1 METFLLNLLK
11 TSLLGS
17 LAILAMLVLKPLWRE
32 RYRAKTRCWLWLALA
47 AFLLLPVDFSV
58 KNAPVQA
65 APPKDYTLFVGTDK
79 TAIQSTDNLFGD
91 MAEKSGQSPAQVRDT
106 IIQRPVTNPEQK
118 TTRYI
123 PVTTILFY
131 GYLAGAAAF
140 LLYQGVSYALFRR
153 TVRRWKRDV
162 SRADYAAML
171 SDTARDLGVSAPEM
185 IVCEA
190 ISTPAVTGLLRPRL
204 LLPHERYDVQ
214 ELRYILRH
222 ELCHLKRRDMLL
234 KLVLLAANAMH
245 WFNPVVYLM
254 LRQADEDIEL
264 ACDSAATDGLE
275 LPERAAYSRTLLAA
289 VQSSVRALPATTC
302 FGGTVERLKR
312 RITNVLGA
320 QKKRGLGVVALVLA
334 LTLTAGCAISWGE
347 RAQKNDDPFADKS
360 YTVDIL
366 LYEAPAFTDGFT
378 DGTYPSFRTTTNTA
392 GEKYVTLCDAWGSTS
407 IYGPMEEYTLEKQ
420 SFYALFGS
428 TKASP
433 VDDLIQNNKSAWS
446 GHCEEASDGQP
457 NQVYL
462 LKQKD
467 GSVYLGLAG
476 DYEEDG
482 SELFCSVF
490 RLNEQVN
497 PIYASM
503 DDYAAACVEDLKKG
517 TMTYSVS
524 ENNDYASRSIEDTVA
539 DVRVTQLE
547 QADSLGNL
555 SPDGTVLELWYF
567 QYEMK
572 PTNEAGMQIDVI
584 GGQELTD
591 DGYLNENWTHYLTVL
606 HYTYGEKTGYQV
618 IGTYTGNDGLWYN
631 GCSYSGEEK
640 YYLHDFYVD
649 YAGLDLPKM
658 FIPDLLNDTAADGY
672 GRANQCEARLI
683 SGDGSYYF
691 YAPITAW
698 ACNPGTEFW
707 YSRYDTGSYFNAKKL
722 EQSLDEAKAEW
733 ESTGAKAEKT
743 DAGWR
748 FVTHEGMSNTI
759 VTLFDAPDGTC
770 YEVTTHWTFDG
781 STEENQWGWNRDRAV
796 EGEAVILQAM
806 VNSFRTSKILFTDGS
821 PNGSESSDPAPDDT
835 AFQADLQLAS
845 NGGASWL
852 SLNTDGMAV
861 GGHDPK
867 DSAPT
872 VLLDTCD
879 YKEYDPSESSPSG
892 SAVPPGG
899 GNPLALCLSLSNSAR
914 FTFYEGSDFML
925 YQHGDTRYYK
935 VSSYGDYATIFDAML
950 AWYNKTP
957 DKEATFESDLVLAS
971 NAATVDILAFCPASG
986 ESGSHAPLLTGYSV
1000 ALDSYEY
1007 KPIDKPK
1014 NLDGLDSVEL
1024 WPHNAQATC
1033 LIFYKGTNTVKY
1045 VSGKSE
1051 RYYRAVGDFSIV
1063 DNDGRTLYDLMR
1075 VWYDTAEYSD
1085 MLTSD
1090 VRAQSKSFS
1099 WQEAAQNWANAYYGT
1114 QKEVTSGS
1122 IYKFTWL
1129 NVTVNP
1135 AEETTQAK
1143 RKAGEIDDNTYC
1155 FAVRVEFTAE
1165 SANALQSAMAGNT
1178 VKCEN
1183 PAAPKDAYEFYRCC
1197 TIQLRDDGRWYG
1209 TELGTGWLCA
1219 IPKKEGLPPP
1229 FFAVFQRRAGKS
1241 TGTSQRYVV

>member
-65 APPKDYTLFVGTDK
+65 ARPKDYTLFVGTDK

-162 SRADYAAML
+162 SRVDYAAML
-171 SDTARDLGVSAPEM
+171 SDTARDLSVSAPEM

-334 LTLTAGCAISWGE
+334 LTLTAGCAVSWGE

-360 YTVDIL
+360 YTVDTL
-366 LYEAPAFTDGFT
+366 LYEAPGFTDGFT
-378 DGTYPSFRTTTNTA
+378 DGAYPTFRTATNPA
-392 GEKYVTLCDAWGSTS
+392 GEKYVTMFNDLGYAL
-407 IYGPMEEYTLEKQ
+407 IYGPMEEYKLEKQ
-420 SFYALFGS
+420 SFYALFGN
-428 TKASP
+428 TRDASP
-433 VDDLIQNNKSAWS
+433 VDDLMQHNKSAWT
-446 GHCEEASDGQP
+446 GYCEEAKDSQP
-457 NQVYL
+457 YQAYL
-462 LKQKD
+462 LEQED
-467 GSVYLGLAG
+467 GTIYLGLSA
-476 DYEEDG
+476 DYAEDG
-482 SELFCSVF
+482 SECFCMVY
-490 RLNEQVN
+490 RLEKEDDT
-497 PIYASM
+497 IYASM
-503 DDYAAACVEDLKKG
+503 DDYAAARVAELKKG

-524 ENNDYASRSIEDTVA
+524 ENNEYASRSIEDTVA

-547 QADSLGNL
+547 FADSLGNL

-572 PTNEAGMQIDVI
+572 PTNEAGAQIDVI

-606 HYTYGEKTGYQV
+606 HYTYGEKTGYQI

-631 GCSYSGEEK
+631 GCSYGVDLK
-640 YYLHDFYVD
+640 YYLHDFYID
-649 YAGLDLPKM
+649 YAGLNEPKM
-658 FIPDLLNDTAADGY
+658 YIPNLLNAATDGY

-806 VNSFRTSKILFTDGS
+806 VNSFRTSKILPTTD
-821 PNGSESSDPAPDDT
+821 PVLDDPA
-835 AFQADLQLAS
+835 FKADLQLAT
-845 NGGASWL
+845 NGGASWMYL
-852 SLNTDGMAV
+852 SKNSAAV
-861 GGHDPK
+861 SDCNMRNVT
-867 DSAPT
+867 PT
-872 VLLDTCD
+872 VKLDECSYALLNEEFTPDDGKQT
-879 YKEYDPSESSPSG
+879 
-892 SAVPPGG
+892 
-899 GNPLALCLSLSNSAR
+899 LTLWLSNNDSSHLA
-914 FTFYEGSDFML
+914 FYEGTNVML
-925 YQHGDTRYYK
+925 YQRDDARYYK
-935 VSSYGDYATIFDAML
+935 VSNFGDYATLYDAML
-950 AWYNKTP
+950 AWFNSAQSGTEP
-957 DKEATFESDLVLAS
+957 SDASSATTT
-971 NAATVDILAFCPASG
+971 NAVSRDSLIKAA
-986 ESGSHAPLLTGYSV
+986 
-1000 ALDSYEY
+1000 DSYVDLGGYLWYTAGGKFYRWHEGGSVETIDTL
-1007 KPIDKPK
+1007 PIDYLNDTP
-1014 NLDGLDSVEL
+1014 V
-1024 WPHNAQATC
+1024 NASLSTQDDR
-1033 LIFYKGTNTVKY
+1033 L
-1045 VSGKSE
+1045 
-1051 RYYRAVGDFSIV
+1051 
-1063 DNDGRTLYDLMR
+1063 LMS
-1075 VWYDTAEYSD
+1075 YHIGGA
-1085 MLTSD
+1085 
-1090 VRAQSKSFS
+1090 
-1099 WQEAAQNWANAYYGT
+1099 
-1114 QKEVTSGS
+1114 TSGS
-1122 IYKFTWL
+1122 FVTDLYGVDGKKIASIGGYNSIAISGDTVVKTLQFPPAANNLYISYDCGGTFTPLGDKDWYYGAVKEDDSG
-1129 NVTVNP
+1129 VTYMS
-1135 AEETTQAK
+1135 AEL
-1143 RKAGEIDDNTYC
+1143 EIRDGYVYTHAVYDVFHDKTSDPLVTHS
-1155 FAVRVEFTAE
+1155 VRV
-1165 SANALQSAMAGNT
+1165 NL
-1178 VKCEN
+1178 K
-1183 PAAPKDAYEFYRCC
+1183 
-1197 TIQLRDDGRWYG
+1197 
-1209 TELGTGWLCA
+1209 TGAQEILD
-1219 IPKKEGLPPP
+1219 
-1229 FFAVFQRRAGKS
+1229 
-1241 TGTSQRYVV
+1241 

>member
-171 SDTARDLGVSAPEM
+171 SDTARDLGVSAPAM

-190 ISTPAVTGLLRPRL
+190 ISTPAVTGLLCPRL
-204 LLPHERYDVQ
+204 LLPHEHYDVQ

-334 LTLTAGCAISWGE
+334 LTLTAGCAVSWGN
-347 RAQKNDDPFADKS
+347 KNELSDPFGKS
-360 YTVDIL
+360 YTIADIVYIGVEPDDTFRENAANAEL
-366 LYEAPAFTDGFT
+366 LLRSDAQSMTLTWTDHYKWDCTAAGSFEMTEENFDRYFDGSAFEAADNPAGWQESDMSAAKLRRENANTWCFTTSSPPDGLT
-378 DGTYPSFRTTTNTA
+378 DY
-392 GEKYVTLCDAWGSTS
+392 LC
-407 IYGPMEEYTLEKQ
+407 
-420 SFYALFGS
+420 
-428 TKASP
+428 
-433 VDDLIQNNKSAWS
+433 
-446 GHCEEASDGQP
+446 
-457 NQVYL
+457 L
-462 LKQKD
+462 LQQKD
-467 GSVYLGLAG
+467 GTLYLAMGYYPDSKQTAPHCFHTL
-476 DYEEDG
+476 
-482 SELFCSVF
+482 F
-490 RLNEQVN
+490 RLAEKAV

-503 DDYAAACVEDLKKG
+503 DDYVAACVEELKKG

-524 ENNDYASRSIEDTVA
+524 ENNEYASRSIEDTVA

-547 QADSLGNL
+547 FADSLGNL

-572 PTNEAGMQIDVI
+572 PTNEAGVEIEPV
-584 GGQELTD
+584 GGQYVTD
-591 DGYLNENWTHYLTVL
+591 DGYLRESWTHYLTVL
-606 HYTYGEKTGYQV
+606 RYTYGEKTGYQV

-631 GCSYSGEEK
+631 GCNYSGEEK
-640 YYLHDFYVD
+640 YYLHDFYID

-658 FIPDLLNDTAADGY
+658 YIPNLLNAATDGY

-722 EQSLDEAKAEW
+722 EQSLDEAKTEW

-748 FVTHEGMSNTI
+748 FVTNEGMSNTI

-796 EGEAVILQAM
+796 EGEAEVLRAM
-806 VNSFRTSKILFTDGS
+806 VRSFTVNWDADAAA
-821 PNGSESSDPAPDDT
+821 DPALDDSD
-835 AFQADLQLAS
+835 FQADLQLAS
-845 NGGASWL
+845 NGGAAWMFLYRDNAAITDRDMLNVTPTVRLDECSYALLHDKFTPADGARSLTLWL
-852 SLNTDGMAV
+852 SNNDSSHLAFFEGTDI
-861 GGHDPK
+861 
-867 DSAPT
+867 
-872 VLLDTCD
+872 
-879 YKEYDPSESSPSG
+879 
-892 SAVPPGG
+892 
-899 GNPLALCLSLSNSAR
+899 
-914 FTFYEGSDFML
+914 ML
-925 YQHGDTRYYK
+925 YQRDDAYYYK
-935 VSSYGDYATIFDAML
+935 VSDYGDYATLYDAML
-950 AWYNKTP
+950 AWFNSAQSGTEP
-957 DKEATFESDLVLAS
+957 SDASSATTTNAVSRDSLIKAADSYVDLGGYLWYTAGGKFYRWHEGGSVETIDTLPIDS
-971 NAATVDILAFCPASG
+971 LTDSPVRATLSIR
-986 ESGSHAPLLTGYSV
+986 GSRV
-1000 ALDSYEY
+1000 ALNYHIGGATMGTYVTELYNYDGKLYVKIDGYESIAFDNHGNIV
-1007 KPIDKPK
+1007 KTLQFPPAQN
-1014 NLDGLDSVEL
+1014 NL
-1024 WPHNAQATC
+1024 
-1033 LIFYKGTNTVKY
+1033 
-1045 VSGKSE
+1045 
-1051 RYYRAVGDFSIV
+1051 SIS
-1063 DNDGRTLYDLMR
+1063 
-1075 VWYDTAEYSD
+1075 YDTGKTWTAIGDADYFYGSVTENNDSISYAPADLSIRD
-1085 MLTSD
+1085 GYVYTTAVYDIDHQKTSD
-1090 VRAQSKSFS
+1090 PL
-1099 WQEAAQNWANAYYGT
+1099 
-1114 QKEVTSGS
+1114 VTH
-1122 IYKFTWL
+1122 
-1129 NVTVNP
+1129 
-1135 AEETTQAK
+1135 
-1143 RKAGEIDDNTYC
+1143 
-1155 FAVRVEFTAE
+1155 AVRI
-1165 SANALQSAMAGNT
+1165 SI
-1178 VKCEN
+1178 K
-1183 PAAPKDAYEFYRCC
+1183 
-1197 TIQLRDDGRWYG
+1197 
-1209 TELGTGWLCA
+1209 TGAQEILD
-1219 IPKKEGLPPP
+1219 
-1229 FFAVFQRRAGKS
+1229 
-1241 TGTSQRYVV
+1241 

>member
-140 LLYQGVSYALFRR
+140 LLYQGISYAHFRR

-171 SDTARDLGVSAPEM
+171 SNTARDLGVSAPEM

-320 QKKRGLGVVALVLA
+320 QKKRGLGIVALVLA
-334 LTLTAGCAISWGE
+334 LTLTAGCAVSWGE

-360 YTVDIL
+360 YTVDTL
-366 LYEAPAFTDGFT
+366 LYEAPGFTDGFT
-378 DGTYPSFRTTTNTA
+378 DGAYPTFRTATNPA
-392 GEKYVTLCDAWGSTS
+392 GEKYVTMFNDLGYAL
-407 IYGPMEEYTLEKQ
+407 IYGPMEEYKLEKQ
-420 SFYALFGS
+420 SFYALFGN
-428 TKASP
+428 TRDASP
-433 VDDLIQNNKSAWS
+433 VDDLMQHNKSAWT
-446 GHCEEASDGQP
+446 GYCEEAKDSQP
-457 NQVYL
+457 YQAYL
-462 LKQKD
+462 LEQED
-467 GSVYLGLAG
+467 GTIYLGLSA
-476 DYEEDG
+476 DYAEDG
-482 SELFCSVF
+482 SECFCMVY
-490 RLNEQVN
+490 RLEKEDDT
-497 PIYASM
+497 IYPSM

-539 DVRVTQLE
+539 DVRVTRLE
-547 QADSLGNL
+547 QGDSLGNL

-572 PTNEAGMQIDVI
+572 PTNEAGVQIDVI

-591 DGYLNENWTHYLTVL
+591 DGYLNEHWTHYLTVL
-606 HYTYGEKTGYQV
+606 HYTYGEKTGYQI
-618 IGTYTGNDGLWYN
+618 IGTSMSNDGLWYN
-631 GCSYSGEEK
+631 GCGYGVDLK

-658 FIPDLLNDTAADGY
+658 YIPNLVDGLVEDGY
-672 GRANQCEARLI
+672 GHGNSVEGRLI
-683 SGDGSYYF
+683 SGNGNYRF
-691 YAPITAW
+691 YAPISGWTYKPDAKY
-698 ACNPGTEFW
+698 AEYW
-707 YSRYDTGSYFNAKKL
+707 YSSYNTGSYFSVT
-722 EQSLDEAKAEW
+722 EVDHSLYDEKPEW
-733 ESTGAKAEKT
+733 ESAGYTAEWI
-743 DAGWR
+743 DESCR
-748 FVTHEGMSNTI
+748 FVTHEGMSNTV
-759 VTLFDAPDGTC
+759 VTLFNGPNNTC
-770 YEVTTHWTFDG
+770 YIVEIHWLFDG

-796 EGEAVILQAM
+796 EEEAVILQAM
-806 VNSFRTSKILFTDGS
+806 VNSFRTSKILPTTD
-821 PNGSESSDPAPDDT
+821 PVLDDPA
-835 AFQADLQLAS
+835 FKADLQLAT
-845 NGGASWL
+845 NGGASWMYL
-852 SLNTDGMAV
+852 SKNSAAVSDCNMRNVSPAVKLDECSYTLLNKDFTPADG
-861 GGHDPK
+861 
-867 DSAPT
+867 T
-872 VLLDTCD
+872 QVLELW
-879 YKEYDPSESSPSG
+879 
-892 SAVPPGG
+892 
-899 GNPLALCLSLSNSAR
+899 LSNNDDSHFA
-914 FTFYEGSDFML
+914 FYEGTNVML
-925 YQHGDTRYYK
+925 YQRDDARYYK
-935 VSSYGDYATIFDAML
+935 VSNFGDYATLYNAML
-950 AWYNKTP
+950 AWFNSAQSGT
-957 DKEATFESDLVLAS
+957 ETSDAS
-971 NAATVDILAFCPASG
+971 STTTTNAVTRDSLIKSA
-986 ESGSHAPLLTGYSV
+986 
-1000 ALDSYEY
+1000 DSYVDHGGYLWYTAGGKFYRWHE
-1007 KPIDKPK
+1007 
-1014 NLDGLDSVEL
+1014 GGSVETVCDL
-1024 WPHNAQATC
+1024 PLDYDTPVSASLSTQDDRILMNYHIGGATMGSF
-1033 LIFYKGTNTVKY
+1033 IT
-1045 VSGKSE
+1045 
-1051 RYYRAVGDFSIV
+1051 D
-1063 DNDGRTLYDLMR
+1063 LYDTDGKKLSSINGYNAIAISGDIIVMTDHFMPTPNNMSIS
-1075 VWYDTAEYSD
+1075 YDCGKTFTEFGDKDWFYGSA
-1085 MLTSD
+1085 LTED
-1090 VRAQSKSFS
+1090 
-1099 WQEAAQNWANAYYGT
+1099 GT
-1114 QKEVTSGS
+1114 YVTSVNSSLEIRDGYVYTTAVYDINHEKS
-1122 IYKFTWL
+1122 DDPL
-1129 NVTVNP
+1129 VTH
-1135 AEETTQAK
+1135 
-1143 RKAGEIDDNTYC
+1143 
-1155 FAVRVEFTAE
+1155 AVRI
-1165 SANALQSAMAGNT
+1165 SI
-1178 VKCEN
+1178 K
-1183 PAAPKDAYEFYRCC
+1183 
-1197 TIQLRDDGRWYG
+1197 
-1209 TELGTGWLCA
+1209 TGAQEILD
-1219 IPKKEGLPPP
+1219 
-1229 FFAVFQRRAGKS
+1229 
-1241 TGTSQRYVV
+1241 

>member
-140 LLYQGVSYALFRR
+140 LLYQGLSYALFRR

-320 QKKRGLGVVALVLA
+320 QKKRGLGIVALVLA
-334 LTLTAGCAISWGE
+334 LTLTAGCAVSWGN
-347 RAQKNDDPFADKS
+347 KNELSDPFGKS
-360 YTVDIL
+360 YTIADIVYIGVEPDDTFRENAANAEL
-366 LYEAPAFTDGFT
+366 LLRSDAQSMTLTWTDHYKWDCTAAGSFEMTEENFDRYFDGSAFEAADNPAGWQESDMSAAKLRRENANTWCFTTSSPPDGLT
-378 DGTYPSFRTTTNTA
+378 DY
-392 GEKYVTLCDAWGSTS
+392 LC
-407 IYGPMEEYTLEKQ
+407 
-420 SFYALFGS
+420 
-428 TKASP
+428 
-433 VDDLIQNNKSAWS
+433 
-446 GHCEEASDGQP
+446 
-457 NQVYL
+457 L
-462 LKQKD
+462 LQQKD
-467 GSVYLGLAG
+467 GTLYLAMGYYPDSKQTAPHCFHTL
-476 DYEEDG
+476 
-482 SELFCSVF
+482 F
-490 RLNEQVN
+490 RLAEKAV

-503 DDYAAACVEDLKKG
+503 DDYAAACVEELKKG

-524 ENNDYASRSIEDTVA
+524 ENNEYASRSIEDTVA

-547 QADSLGNL
+547 FADSLGNL

-572 PTNEAGMQIDVI
+572 PTNEAGVEIEPV
-584 GGQELTD
+584 GGQYVTD
-591 DGYLNENWTHYLTVL
+591 DGYLRESWTHYLTVL
-606 HYTYGEKTGYQV
+606 RYTYGEKTGYQV
-618 IGTYTGNDGLWYN
+618 IGTYTGNDGLWYD
-631 GCSYSGEEK
+631 GCNYSGEEK
-640 YYLHDFYVD
+640 YYLHDFYID

-658 FIPDLLNDTAADGY
+658 FIPNLLNAATDGY

-722 EQSLDEAKAEW
+722 EQSLDEAKTEW

-748 FVTHEGMSNTI
+748 FVTNEGMSNTI

-835 AFQADLQLAS
+835 AFQTDLQLAS

-1209 TELGTGWLCA
+1209 TELGTGW
-1219 IPKKEGLPPP
+1219 
-1229 FFAVFQRRAGKS
+1229 
-1241 TGTSQRYVV
+1241 

>member
-91 MAEKSGQSPAQVRDT
+91 MAEKSGQSPAAVRDT

-140 LLYQGVSYALFRR
+140 LLYQGISYALFRR

-190 ISTPAVTGLLRPRL
+190 ISTPAVTGLLCPRL

-320 QKKRGLGVVALVLA
+320 QKKRGLGIVALVLA
-334 LTLTAGCAISWGE
+334 LTLTAGCATSWGS
-347 RAQKNDDPFADKS
+347 RDASTAPFDGSRYNPMFVFGNSELTTGKDFRPLYYVSDGNGFSVQLSQGNGAKS
-360 YTVDIL
+360 VALTYGSTVAVYMPL
-366 LYEAPAFTDGFT
+366 ESVTLTQENF
-378 DGTYPSFRTTTNTA
+378 DGTLLPDLDTLRGDNKAAWRVQLPDNFDDHDPEASPNLVFLLEQEDGTLYLCIGYHFEGGDAFPEDTDRIRWVYRLEKEDDTLYPSM
-392 GEKYVTLCDAWGSTS
+392 DA
-407 IYGPMEEYTLEKQ
+407 
-420 SFYALFGS
+420 
-428 TKASP
+428 
-433 VDDLIQNNKSAWS
+433 
-446 GHCEEASDGQP
+446 
-457 NQVYL
+457 
-462 LKQKD
+462 
-467 GSVYLGLAG
+467 
-476 DYEEDG
+476 
-482 SELFCSVF
+482 
-490 RLNEQVN
+490 
-497 PIYASM
+497 
-503 DDYAAACVEDLKKG
+503 YAAAQVEKLKKS
-517 TMTYSVS
+517 TMSYCTS
-524 ENNDYASRSIEDTVA
+524 EDGNYASQVAEDTVA

-547 QADSLGNL
+547 QGDSLGNL

-572 PTNEAGMQIDVI
+572 PTNEAGVEIEPV
-584 GGQELTD
+584 GGQYVTD
-591 DGYLNENWTHYLTVL
+591 DGYLRESRTHYLTVL
-606 HYTYGEKTGYQV
+606 RYAYGEKTGYQV
-618 IGTYTGNDGLWYN
+618 IGTYTGNDGLWYD

-640 YYLHDFYVD
+640 YYLHDFYID

-658 FIPDLLNDTAADGY
+658 FIPNLLNAATDGY

-796 EGEAVILQAM
+796 EGEAEVLRAM
-806 VNSFRTSKILFTDGS
+806 VRSFTVNWDADAAA
-821 PNGSESSDPAPDDT
+821 DPALDDSD
-835 AFQADLQLAS
+835 FQADLQLAS
-845 NGGASWL
+845 NGGAAWMFLYRDNAAITDRDMLNVTPTVRLDECSYALLHDKFTPADGARSLTLWL
-852 SLNTDGMAV
+852 SNNDSSHLAFFEGTDI
-861 GGHDPK
+861 
-867 DSAPT
+867 
-872 VLLDTCD
+872 
-879 YKEYDPSESSPSG
+879 
-892 SAVPPGG
+892 
-899 GNPLALCLSLSNSAR
+899 
-914 FTFYEGSDFML
+914 ML
-925 YQHGDTRYYK
+925 YQRDDAYYYK
-935 VSSYGDYATIFDAML
+935 VSDYGDYATLYDAML
-950 AWYNKTP
+950 AWFNSAQSGTEP
-957 DKEATFESDLVLAS
+957 SDASSATTTNAVSRDSLIKAADSYVDLGGYLWYTAGGKLCRWREGGSVETIDTLPIDS
-971 NAATVDILAFCPASG
+971 LTDSPVRATLSIR
-986 ESGSHAPLLTGYSV
+986 GSRV
-1000 ALDSYEY
+1000 ALNYHIGGATMGTYVTELYNPDGEQYVKIDGYESIAFDNHGNIVKTLQFPPAQNNLSISY
-1007 KPIDKPK
+1007 D
-1014 NLDGLDSVEL
+1014 
-1024 WPHNAQATC
+1024 
-1033 LIFYKGTNTVKY
+1033 
-1045 VSGKSE
+1045 SGKTWTSIGDADYFYGSVTE
-1051 RYYRAVGDFSIV
+1051 DGSSISYFPGALEIRDGYVYTTAV
-1063 DNDGRTLYDLMR
+1063 YDI
-1075 VWYDTAEYSD
+1075 DHQK
-1085 MLTSD
+1085 TSD
-1090 VRAQSKSFS
+1090 PL
-1099 WQEAAQNWANAYYGT
+1099 
-1114 QKEVTSGS
+1114 VTHS
-1122 IYKFTWL
+1122 
-1129 NVTVNP
+1129 
-1135 AEETTQAK
+1135 
-1143 RKAGEIDDNTYC
+1143 
-1155 FAVRVEFTAE
+1155 VRV
-1165 SANALQSAMAGNT
+1165 NL
-1178 VKCEN
+1178 K
-1183 PAAPKDAYEFYRCC
+1183 
-1197 TIQLRDDGRWYG
+1197 
-1209 TELGTGWLCA
+1209 TGAQEILD
-1219 IPKKEGLPPP
+1219 
-1229 FFAVFQRRAGKS
+1229 
-1241 TGTSQRYVV
+1241 

>member
-32 RYRAKTRCWLWLALA
+32 RYRAKTRCWLWLAMA

-140 LLYQGVSYALFRR
+140 LLYQGISYAHFRR

-171 SDTARDLGVSAPEM
+171 SNTARDLGVSAPEM

-320 QKKRGLGVVALVLA
+320 QKKRGLGIVALVLA
-334 LTLTAGCAISWGE
+334 LTLTAGCAVSWGE

-360 YTVDIL
+360 YTVDTL
-366 LYEAPAFTDGFT
+366 LYEAPGFTDGFT
-378 DGTYPSFRTTTNTA
+378 DGAYPTFRTATNPA
-392 GEKYVTLCDAWGSTS
+392 GEKYVTMFNDLGYAL
-407 IYGPMEEYTLEKQ
+407 IYGPMEEYKLEKQ
-420 SFYALFGS
+420 SFYALFGN
-428 TKASP
+428 TRDASP
-433 VDDLIQNNKSAWS
+433 VDDLMQHNKSAWT
-446 GHCEEASDGQP
+446 GYCEEAKDSQP
-457 NQVYL
+457 YQAYL
-462 LKQKD
+462 LEQED
-467 GSVYLGLAG
+467 GTIYLGLSA
-476 DYEEDG
+476 DYAEDG
-482 SELFCSVF
+482 SECFCMVY
-490 RLNEQVN
+490 RLEKEDDT
-497 PIYASM
+497 IYASM

-539 DVRVTQLE
+539 DVRVTRLE

-572 PTNEAGMQIDVI
+572 PTNEAGAQINIV

-591 DGYLNENWTHYLTVL
+591 DGYLNEHWTHYLTVL
-606 HYTYGEKTGYQV
+606 HYTYGEKTGYQ
-618 IGTYTGNDGLWYN
+618 ILGTSMSNDGLWYN
-631 GCSYSGEEK
+631 GCSYGVDLK

-658 FIPDLLNDTAADGY
+658 YIPNLLNAATDGY

-806 VNSFRTSKILFTDGS
+806 VNSFRTSKILPTTD
-821 PNGSESSDPAPDDT
+821 PVLDDPA
-835 AFQADLQLAS
+835 FKADLQLAT
-845 NGGASWL
+845 NGGASWMYL
-852 SLNTDGMAV
+852 SKNSAAV
-861 GGHDPK
+861 SDCNMRNVT
-867 DSAPT
+867 PT
-872 VLLDTCD
+872 VKLDECSYALLNEEFTPDDGKQT
-879 YKEYDPSESSPSG
+879 
-892 SAVPPGG
+892 
-899 GNPLALCLSLSNSAR
+899 LTLWLSNNDSSHLA
-914 FTFYEGSDFML
+914 FYEGTNVML
-925 YQHGDTRYYK
+925 YQRDDARYYK
-935 VSSYGDYATIFDAML
+935 VSNFGDYATLYDAML
-950 AWYNKTP
+950 AWFNSAQSGTEP
-957 DKEATFESDLVLAS
+957 SDAS
-971 NAATVDILAFCPASG
+971 STTTTNAVSRDSLIKAA
-986 ESGSHAPLLTGYSV
+986 
-1000 ALDSYEY
+1000 DSYVDLGGYLWYTAGGKFCRWRE
-1007 KPIDKPK
+1007 
-1014 NLDGLDSVEL
+1014 GGSVETVCDL
-1024 WPHNAQATC
+1024 PLDYDTPVSASLSTQDNRILMNYHIGGATMGSF
-1033 LIFYKGTNTVKY
+1033 IT
-1045 VSGKSE
+1045 
-1051 RYYRAVGDFSIV
+1051 D
-1063 DNDGRTLYDLMR
+1063 LYDTDGKKLSSINGYNAIAISGDIIVMTDHFMPTPNNMSIS
-1075 VWYDTAEYSD
+1075 YDCGKTFTEFGDKDWFYGST
-1085 MLTSD
+1085 LTED
-1090 VRAQSKSFS
+1090 
-1099 WQEAAQNWANAYYGT
+1099 GT
-1114 QKEVTSGS
+1114 YVTSVNSSLEIRDGYVYTTAVYDINHEKS
-1122 IYKFTWL
+1122 DDPL
-1129 NVTVNP
+1129 VTH
-1135 AEETTQAK
+1135 
-1143 RKAGEIDDNTYC
+1143 
-1155 FAVRVEFTAE
+1155 AVRI
-1165 SANALQSAMAGNT
+1165 SI
-1178 VKCEN
+1178 K
-1183 PAAPKDAYEFYRCC
+1183 
-1197 TIQLRDDGRWYG
+1197 
-1209 TELGTGWLCA
+1209 TGAQEILD
-1219 IPKKEGLPPP
+1219 
-1229 FFAVFQRRAGKS
+1229 
-1241 TGTSQRYVV
+1241 

>member
-47 AFLLLPVDFSV
+47 VFLLLPVDFSV

-65 APPKDYTLFVGTDK
+65 EPPKDYTLFVGTDK
-79 TAIQSTDNLFGD
+79 TTIQSTDNLFGD
-91 MAEKSGQSPAQVRDT
+91 MAEKSGQSPAAVRDT

-162 SRADYAAML
+162 ARADYAAML

-334 LTLTAGCAISWGE
+334 LTLTAGCAVGWGE
-347 RAQKNDDPFADKS
+347 RAQTQKNDDPFADKS

-606 HYTYGEKTGYQV
+606 HYTSGEQTGYQV

-759 VTLFDAPDGTC
+759 VTLFDAPDGIC

-796 EGEAVILQAM
+796 EGEAAILQAM
-806 VNSFRTSKILFTDGS
+806 TDSFTITGKILLSQEDASAASTGFDALDAALDALGDMNVTADPLGHAVMV
-821 PNGSESSDPAPDDT
+821 PNATAKWDDRNGTNIAYRAEIAKQFRQYSWKEASNVAQFGEEVLSVQCGRWNFYLYSNYKNVLSFFDQESDPKGYPYAFEITNAGAENAVWDAFYKWYEEAVAADNGKQTVTPAATDTLSRASITKSADSYVDNDDY
-835 AFQADLQLAS
+835 LWYIS
-845 NGGASWL
+845 GGKLYRWR
-852 SLNTDGMAV
+852 
-861 GGHDPK
+861 
-867 DSAPT
+867 
-872 VLLDTCD
+872 
-879 YKEYDPSESSPSG
+879 EG
-892 SAVPPGG
+892 SAVETICTLPIDSLTDSPVR
-899 GNPLALCLSLSNSAR
+899 ATLSI
-914 FTFYEGSDFML
+914 M
-925 YQHGDTRYYK
+925 
-935 VSSYGDYATIFDAML
+935 VSR
-950 AWYNKTP
+950 
-957 DKEATFESDLVLAS
+957 
-971 NAATVDILAFCPASG
+971 
-986 ESGSHAPLLTGYSV
+986 V
-1000 ALDSYEY
+1000 ALRYHIGGATMGTYVTELYNSDGEQYVKIDGYESIAFDNHGNIVKTLQFPPAQNNLSISY
-1007 KPIDKPK
+1007 D
-1014 NLDGLDSVEL
+1014 
-1024 WPHNAQATC
+1024 
-1033 LIFYKGTNTVKY
+1033 
-1045 VSGKSE
+1045 SGKTWTAIGDADYFYGSVTE
-1051 RYYRAVGDFSIV
+1051 DGSSISYFPGALEIRDGYVYTTAV
-1063 DNDGRTLYDLMR
+1063 YDI
-1075 VWYDTAEYSD
+1075 DHQK
-1085 MLTSD
+1085 TSD
-1090 VRAQSKSFS
+1090 PL
-1099 WQEAAQNWANAYYGT
+1099 
-1114 QKEVTSGS
+1114 VTHS
-1122 IYKFTWL
+1122 
-1129 NVTVNP
+1129 
-1135 AEETTQAK
+1135 
-1143 RKAGEIDDNTYC
+1143 
-1155 FAVRVEFTAE
+1155 VRV
-1165 SANALQSAMAGNT
+1165 NL
-1178 VKCEN
+1178 K
-1183 PAAPKDAYEFYRCC
+1183 
-1197 TIQLRDDGRWYG
+1197 
-1209 TELGTGWLCA
+1209 TGAQEILD
-1219 IPKKEGLPPP
+1219 
-1229 FFAVFQRRAGKS
+1229 
-1241 TGTSQRYVV
+1241 

>member
-47 AFLLLPVDFSV
+47 VFLLLPVDFSV

-65 APPKDYTLFVGTDK
+65 EPPKDYTLFVGTDK

-106 IIQRPVTNPEQK
+106 IIQRPVTNPAQK

-162 SRADYAAML
+162 ARADYAAML

-334 LTLTAGCAISWGE
+334 LTLTAGCAVGWGE
-347 RAQKNDDPFADKS
+347 RAQTQKNDDPFADKS

-796 EGEAVILQAM
+796 EGEAEVLRAM
-806 VNSFRTSKILFTDGS
+806 VRSFTVNWDADAAA
-821 PNGSESSDPAPDDT
+821 DPALDDSD
-835 AFQADLQLAS
+835 FQADLQLAS
-845 NGGASWL
+845 NGGAAWMYLSKNSAAVSDCNMRNVTPTVKLDECSYALLNEEFTPDDGKQTLTLWL
-852 SLNTDGMAV
+852 SNN
-861 GGHDPK
+861 
-867 DSAPT
+867 DS
-872 VLLDTCD
+872 
-879 YKEYDPSESSPSG
+879 SH
-892 SAVPPGG
+892 
-899 GNPLALCLSLSNSAR
+899 LA
-914 FTFYEGSDFML
+914 FYEGTNVML
-925 YQHGDTRYYK
+925 YQRDDARYYK
-935 VSSYGDYATIFDAML
+935 VSNFGDYATLYDAML
-950 AWYNKTP
+950 AWFNSAQSGTETSDASSTTTTNAVSRDSLIKAADSYVDLGGYLWYTAGGKFCRWHEGGSVETLRELPYNDVTDQP
-957 DKEATFESDLVLAS
+957 AIATLA
-971 NAATVDILAFCPASG
+971 VEYDQ
-986 ESGSHAPLLTGYSV
+986 V
-1000 ALDSYEY
+1000 ALRWHIGGATTGTTMLELYGADGKRTME
-1007 KPIDKPK
+1007 
-1014 NLDGLDSVEL
+1014 LDGSA
-1024 WPHNAQATC
+1024 P
-1033 LIFYKGTNTVKY
+1033 
-1045 VSGKSE
+1045 
-1051 RYYRAVGDFSIV
+1051 
-1063 DNDGRTLYDLMR
+1063 
-1075 VWYDTAEYSD
+1075 
-1085 MLTSD
+1085 
-1090 VRAQSKSFS
+1090 
-1099 WQEAAQNWANAYYGT
+1099 
-1114 QKEVTSGS
+1114 
-1122 IYKFTWL
+1122 
-1129 NVTVNP
+1129 
-1135 AEETTQAK
+1135 
-1143 RKAGEIDDNTYC
+1143 
-1155 FAVRVEFTAE
+1155 FAI
-1165 SANALQSAMAGNT
+1165 SGNT
-1178 VKCEN
+1178 VVKLLSFPPTTGN
-1183 PAAPKDAYEFYRCC
+1183 LLLSTDGGKTWSAIGDADWFYGSVTEDSSGSTSYALADL
-1197 TIQLRDDGRWYG
+1197 TIRDGYVYTTAVYDIDHQKTSDPLVTHAVRISIK
-1209 TELGTGWLCA
+1209 TGAQEILD
-1219 IPKKEGLPPP
+1219 
-1229 FFAVFQRRAGKS
+1229 
-1241 TGTSQRYVV
+1241 

>member
-91 MAEKSGQSPAQVRDT
+91 MAEKSGQSPAAVRDT

-140 LLYQGVSYALFRR
+140 LLYQGISYALFRR

-190 ISTPAVTGLLRPRL
+190 ISTPAVTGLLCPRL

-334 LTLTAGCAISWGE
+334 LTLTAGCATSWGS
-347 RAQKNDDPFADKS
+347 RDASTAPFDGSRYNPMFVFGNSELTTGKDFRPLYYVSDGNGFSVQLSQGNGAKS
-360 YTVDIL
+360 VALTYGSTVAVYMPL
-366 LYEAPAFTDGFT
+366 ESVTLTQENF
-378 DGTYPSFRTTTNTA
+378 DGTLLPDLDTLRGDNKAAWRVQLPDNFDDHDPEASPNLVFLLEQEDGTLYLCIGYHFEGGDAFPEDTDRIRWVYRLEKEDDTLYPSM
-392 GEKYVTLCDAWGSTS
+392 DA
-407 IYGPMEEYTLEKQ
+407 
-420 SFYALFGS
+420 
-428 TKASP
+428 
-433 VDDLIQNNKSAWS
+433 
-446 GHCEEASDGQP
+446 
-457 NQVYL
+457 
-462 LKQKD
+462 
-467 GSVYLGLAG
+467 
-476 DYEEDG
+476 
-482 SELFCSVF
+482 
-490 RLNEQVN
+490 
-497 PIYASM
+497 
-503 DDYAAACVEDLKKG
+503 YAAAQVEKLKKS
-517 TMTYSVS
+517 TMSYCTS
-524 ENNDYASRSIEDTVA
+524 EDGNYASQVAEDTVA

-547 QADSLGNL
+547 QGDSLGNL

-572 PTNEAGMQIDVI
+572 PTNEAGVEIEPV
-584 GGQELTD
+584 GGQYVTD
-591 DGYLNENWTHYLTVL
+591 DGYLRESWTHYLTVL
-606 HYTYGEKTGYQV
+606 RYTSGEKTGYQV
-618 IGTYTGNDGLWYN
+618 IGTYTGNDGLWYD

-640 YYLHDFYVD
+640 YYLHDFYID

-658 FIPDLLNDTAADGY
+658 FIPNLLNAATDGY

-796 EGEAVILQAM
+796 EGEAEVLRAM
-806 VNSFRTSKILFTDGS
+806 VRSFTVNWDADAAA
-821 PNGSESSDPAPDDT
+821 DPALDDSD
-835 AFQADLQLAS
+835 FQADLQLAS
-845 NGGASWL
+845 NGGAAWMFLYRDNAAITDRDMLNVTPTVRLDECSYALLHDKFTPADGARSLTLWL
-852 SLNTDGMAV
+852 SNNDSSHLAFFEGTDI
-861 GGHDPK
+861 
-867 DSAPT
+867 
-872 VLLDTCD
+872 
-879 YKEYDPSESSPSG
+879 
-892 SAVPPGG
+892 
-899 GNPLALCLSLSNSAR
+899 
-914 FTFYEGSDFML
+914 ML
-925 YQHGDTRYYK
+925 YQRDDAYYYK
-935 VSSYGDYATIFDAML
+935 VSDYGDYATLYDAML
-950 AWYNKTP
+950 AWFNSAQSGTEP
-957 DKEATFESDLVLAS
+957 SDASSATTT
-971 NAATVDILAFCPASG
+971 NAVSRDSLIKAA
-986 ESGSHAPLLTGYSV
+986 
-1000 ALDSYEY
+1000 DSYVDLGGYLWYTAGGKFCRWHEGGSVETIDTL
-1007 KPIDKPK
+1007 PIDYLNDAPVSASLSTQDNRILMSYHIGGATMGTYVTELYNSDGEQYVKIDGYESIAFDNHGNIVKTLQFPPAQN
-1014 NLDGLDSVEL
+1014 NLSISYD
-1024 WPHNAQATC
+1024 
-1033 LIFYKGTNTVKY
+1033 
-1045 VSGKSE
+1045 SGKTWTSIGDADYFYGSVTE
-1051 RYYRAVGDFSIV
+1051 NNDSISYAPADLSIRDGYVYTTAV
-1063 DNDGRTLYDLMR
+1063 YDI
-1075 VWYDTAEYSD
+1075 DHQK
-1085 MLTSD
+1085 TSD
-1090 VRAQSKSFS
+1090 PL
-1099 WQEAAQNWANAYYGT
+1099 
-1114 QKEVTSGS
+1114 VTHS
-1122 IYKFTWL
+1122 
-1129 NVTVNP
+1129 
-1135 AEETTQAK
+1135 
-1143 RKAGEIDDNTYC
+1143 
-1155 FAVRVEFTAE
+1155 VRV
-1165 SANALQSAMAGNT
+1165 NL
-1178 VKCEN
+1178 K
-1183 PAAPKDAYEFYRCC
+1183 
-1197 TIQLRDDGRWYG
+1197 
-1209 TELGTGWLCA
+1209 TGAQEILD
-1219 IPKKEGLPPP
+1219 
-1229 FFAVFQRRAGKS
+1229 
-1241 TGTSQRYVV
+1241 

>member
-334 LTLTAGCAISWGE
+334 LTLTAGCAVSWGE
-347 RAQKNDDPFADKS
+347 RAQKNDDLFADKS
-360 YTVDIL
+360 YTVDTL
-366 LYEAPAFTDGFT
+366 LYEAPGFTDGFT
-378 DGTYPSFRTTTNTA
+378 DGAYPTFRTATNPA
-392 GEKYVTLCDAWGSTS
+392 GEKYVTMFNDLGYAL
-407 IYGPMEEYTLEKQ
+407 IYGPMEEYKLEKQ
-420 SFYALFGS
+420 SFYALFGN
-428 TKASP
+428 TRDASP
-433 VDDLIQNNKSAWS
+433 VDDLMQHNKSAWT
-446 GHCEEASDGQP
+446 GYCEEAKDSQP
-457 NQVYL
+457 YQAYL
-462 LKQKD
+462 LEQED
-467 GSVYLGLAG
+467 GTIYLGLSA
-476 DYEEDG
+476 DYAEDG
-482 SELFCSVF
+482 SECFCMVY
-490 RLNEQVN
+490 RLEKEDDT
-497 PIYASM
+497 IYASM

-524 ENNDYASRSIEDTVA
+524 ENNEYASRSIEDTVA

-796 EGEAVILQAM
+796 EGEAEVLRAM
-806 VNSFRTSKILFTDGS
+806 VRSFTVNWDADAAA
-821 PNGSESSDPAPDDT
+821 DPAPDDT

-867 DSAPT
+867 DAAPT

-892 SAVPPGG
+892 SAVPPDGG
-899 GNPLALCLSLSNSAR
+899 KPLALCLSLSNSAR

-971 NAATVDILAFCPASG
+971 NAATVDILAFCPAGG

-1045 VSGKSE
+1045 MSGKSE

-1209 TELGTGWLCA
+1209 TELGTGW
-1219 IPKKEGLPPP
+1219 
-1229 FFAVFQRRAGKS
+1229 
-1241 TGTSQRYVV
+1241 

>member
-47 AFLLLPVDFSV
+47 VFLLLPVDFSV

-79 TAIQSTDNLFGD
+79 TTIQSTDNLFGD

-204 LLPHERYDVQ
+204 LLPHEHYDVQ

-334 LTLTAGCAISWGE
+334 LTLTAGCAVSWGE
-347 RAQKNDDPFADKS
+347 RAQTNDDPFADKA

-378 DGTYPSFRTTTNTA
+378 DGAYPTFRTATNPA
-392 GEKYVTLCDAWGSTS
+392 GEKYVTMFNDLGYAL

-433 VDDLIQNNKSAWS
+433 VDDLIKNNRSAWS
-446 GHCEEASDGQP
+446 GYCEEASDGQP

-467 GSVYLGLAG
+467 GTVYVGLAG

-490 RLNEQVN
+490 RLNEQTH

-503 DDYAAACVEDLKKG
+503 NDYAAERVAELKKG

-524 ENNDYASRSIEDTVA
+524 ENNEYASRSIEDTVA

-547 QADSLGNL
+547 FADSLGNL

-572 PTNEAGMQIDVI
+572 PTNEAGAQINIV

-606 HYTYGEKTGYQV
+606 HYTSGEQTGYQI

-631 GCSYSGEEK
+631 GCGYGVDLK
-640 YYLHDFYVD
+640 YYLHDFYID
-649 YAGLDLPKM
+649 YAGLDLPRYQIGALYH
-658 FIPDLLNDTAADGY
+658 FTDGY
-672 GRANQCEARLI
+672 GNDLTPDGRVQ
-683 SGDGSYYF
+683 SGDGWYF
-691 YAPITAW
+691 YLPNT
-698 ACNPGTEFW
+698 GTWNASLEEPLWESAYGTKSTFVVKSFSTDASDAADYFKRDGWNVEDVDGQSVYTKTNGGQHARIRLYDRTDGGHYEVQTFW
-707 YSRYDTGSYFNAKKL
+707 YDG
-722 EQSLDEAKAEW
+722 QS
-733 ESTGAKAEKT
+733 TQ
-743 DAGWR
+743 
-748 FVTHEGMSNTI
+748 
-759 VTLFDAPDGTC
+759 
-770 YEVTTHWTFDG
+770 
-781 STEENQWGWNRDRAV
+781 ENQWGWSAARQT
-796 EGEAVILQAM
+796 EGERDLLEQMAKTFTVSDAM
-806 VNSFRTSKILFTDGS
+806 KKAYSPSFPADIALVSSGGGIDS
-821 PNGSESSDPAPDDT
+821 IVYYASANSSDHRSVSLVDGESALHLSDFTYKKLPDT
-835 AFQADLQLAS
+835 TRVPEGRYIQLWPENS
-845 NGGASWL
+845 NQS
-852 SLNTDGMAV
+852 
-861 GGHDPK
+861 
-867 DSAPT
+867 
-872 VLLDTCD
+872 
-879 YKEYDPSESSPSG
+879 YFE
-892 SAVPPGG
+892 
-899 GNPLALCLSLSNSAR
+899 
-914 FTFYEGSDFML
+914 FYEGSNIVRYVLTKDGSVCYEASGDFGK
-925 YQHGDTRYYK
+925 HE
-935 VSSYGDYATIFDAML
+935 TIFDAML
-950 AWYNKTP
+950 AW
-957 DKEATFESDLVLAS
+957 FE
-971 NAATVDILAFCPASG
+971 
-986 ESGSHAPLLTGYSV
+986 
-1000 ALDSYEY
+1000 
-1007 KPIDKPK
+1007 
-1014 NLDGLDSVEL
+1014 
-1024 WPHNAQATC
+1024 
-1033 LIFYKGTNTVKY
+1033 
-1045 VSGKSE
+1045 
-1051 RYYRAVGDFSIV
+1051 
-1063 DNDGRTLYDLMR
+1063 
-1075 VWYDTAEYSD
+1075 
-1085 MLTSD
+1085 
-1090 VRAQSKSFS
+1090 
-1099 WQEAAQNWANAYYGT
+1099 EAAAN
-1114 QKEVTSGS
+1114 E
-1122 IYKFTWL
+1122 
-1129 NVTVNP
+1129 
-1135 AEETTQAK
+1135 
-1143 RKAGEIDDNTYC
+1143 D
-1155 FAVRVEFTAE
+1155 AE
-1165 SANALQSAMAGNT
+1165 SANAVIKNT
-1178 VKCEN
+1178 VLNRDVLIQSSGSHVDFGGFLWYTAGGELRRYRSGVIETVDTLPIDYLNDTPVNASLSTQDDRLLMSYHIGGATSGSFVTDLYGVDGKKIASIGGYN
-1183 PAAPKDAYEFYRCC
+1183 SIAISGDTVVKTLQFPPAANNLYISYDCGGTFTPLGDKDWYYGAVKEDDSGVTYMSAELE
-1197 TIQLRDDGRWYG
+1197 IRDGYVYTHAVYDVFHDKTSDPLVTHAVRISIK
-1209 TELGTGWLCA
+1209 TGAQEILD
-1219 IPKKEGLPPP
+1219 
-1229 FFAVFQRRAGKS
+1229 
-1241 TGTSQRYVV
+1241 

>member
-47 AFLLLPVDFSV
+47 VFLLLPVDFSV

-79 TAIQSTDNLFGD
+79 TTIQSTDNLFGD
-91 MAEKSGQSPAQVRDT
+91 MAEKSGQSPAAVRDT

-334 LTLTAGCAISWGE
+334 LTLTAGCAVSWGN
-347 RAQKNDDPFADKS
+347 KNELSDPFGKS
-360 YTVDIL
+360 YTIADIVYIGVEPDDTFRENAANAEL
-366 LYEAPAFTDGFT
+366 LLRSDAQSMTLTWTDHYKWDCTAAGSFEMTEENFDRYFDGSAFEAADNPAGWQESDMSAAKLRRENANTWCFTTSSPPDGLT
-378 DGTYPSFRTTTNTA
+378 DY
-392 GEKYVTLCDAWGSTS
+392 LC
-407 IYGPMEEYTLEKQ
+407 
-420 SFYALFGS
+420 
-428 TKASP
+428 
-433 VDDLIQNNKSAWS
+433 
-446 GHCEEASDGQP
+446 
-457 NQVYL
+457 L
-462 LKQKD
+462 LQQKD
-467 GSVYLGLAG
+467 GTLYLAMGYYPDSKQTAPHCFHTL
-476 DYEEDG
+476 
-482 SELFCSVF
+482 F
-490 RLNEQVN
+490 RLAEKAV

-524 ENNDYASRSIEDTVA
+524 ENNEYASRSIEDTVA

-547 QADSLGNL
+547 FADSLGNL

-572 PTNEAGMQIDVI
+572 PTNEAGVEIEPV
-584 GGQELTD
+584 GGQYVTD
-591 DGYLNENWTHYLTVL
+591 DGYLRESWTHYLTVL
-606 HYTYGEKTGYQV
+606 RYTYGEKTGYQV
-618 IGTYTGNDGLWYN
+618 IGTYTGNDGLWYD
-631 GCSYSGEEK
+631 GCNYSGEEK
-640 YYLHDFYVD
+640 YYLHDFYID

-658 FIPDLLNDTAADGY
+658 FIPNLLNAATDGY

-796 EGEAVILQAM
+796 EGEAEVLRAM
-806 VNSFRTSKILFTDGS
+806 VRSFTVNWDADAAA
-821 PNGSESSDPAPDDT
+821 DPALDDSD
-835 AFQADLQLAS
+835 FQADLQLAS
-845 NGGASWL
+845 NGGASWMYL
-852 SLNTDGMAV
+852 SKNSAAV
-861 GGHDPK
+861 SDCNMRNVT
-867 DSAPT
+867 PT
-872 VLLDTCD
+872 VKLDECSYALLNEEFTPDDGKQT
-879 YKEYDPSESSPSG
+879 
-892 SAVPPGG
+892 
-899 GNPLALCLSLSNSAR
+899 LTLWLSNNDSSHLA
-914 FTFYEGSDFML
+914 FYEGTNVML
-925 YQHGDTRYYK
+925 YQRDDARYYK
-935 VSSYGDYATIFDAML
+935 VSNFGDYATLYDAML
-950 AWYNKTP
+950 AWFNSAQSGTKPSDTSSTTTTNAVSRDSLIKAADSYVDLGGYLWYTAGGKFCRWHEGGSVETLRELPYNDVTDQP
-957 DKEATFESDLVLAS
+957 AIATLA
-971 NAATVDILAFCPASG
+971 VEYDQ
-986 ESGSHAPLLTGYSV
+986 V
-1000 ALDSYEY
+1000 ALRWHIGGATTGTTMLELYGADGKRTME
-1007 KPIDKPK
+1007 
-1014 NLDGLDSVEL
+1014 LDGSA
-1024 WPHNAQATC
+1024 P
-1033 LIFYKGTNTVKY
+1033 
-1045 VSGKSE
+1045 
-1051 RYYRAVGDFSIV
+1051 
-1063 DNDGRTLYDLMR
+1063 
-1075 VWYDTAEYSD
+1075 
-1085 MLTSD
+1085 
-1090 VRAQSKSFS
+1090 
-1099 WQEAAQNWANAYYGT
+1099 
-1114 QKEVTSGS
+1114 
-1122 IYKFTWL
+1122 
-1129 NVTVNP
+1129 
-1135 AEETTQAK
+1135 
-1143 RKAGEIDDNTYC
+1143 
-1155 FAVRVEFTAE
+1155 FAI
-1165 SANALQSAMAGNT
+1165 SGNT
-1178 VKCEN
+1178 VVKLLSFPPTTGN
-1183 PAAPKDAYEFYRCC
+1183 LLLSTDGGKTWSAIGDADWFYGSVTEDSSGSTSYALADL
-1197 TIQLRDDGRWYG
+1197 TIRDGYVYTTAVYDIDHQKTSDPLVTHSVRVN
-1209 TELGTGWLCA
+1209 LKTGAQEILD
-1219 IPKKEGLPPP
+1219 
-1229 FFAVFQRRAGKS
+1229 
-1241 TGTSQRYVV
+1241 

>member
-91 MAEKSGQSPAQVRDT
+91 MAEKSGQSPAAVRDT

-140 LLYQGVSYALFRR
+140 LLYQGISYALFRR

-190 ISTPAVTGLLRPRL
+190 ISTPAVTGLLCPRL

-334 LTLTAGCAISWGE
+334 LTLTAGCATSWGS
-347 RAQKNDDPFADKS
+347 RDASTAPFDGSRYNPMFVFGNSELTTGKDFRPLYYVSDGNGFSVQLSQGNGAKS
-360 YTVDIL
+360 VALTYGSTVAVYMPL
-366 LYEAPAFTDGFT
+366 ESVTLTQENF
-378 DGTYPSFRTTTNTA
+378 DGTLLPDLDTLRGDNKAAWRVQLPDNFDDHDPEASPNLVFLLEQEDGTLYLCIGYHFEGGDAFPEDTDRIRWVYRLEKEDDTLYPSM
-392 GEKYVTLCDAWGSTS
+392 DA
-407 IYGPMEEYTLEKQ
+407 
-420 SFYALFGS
+420 
-428 TKASP
+428 
-433 VDDLIQNNKSAWS
+433 
-446 GHCEEASDGQP
+446 
-457 NQVYL
+457 
-462 LKQKD
+462 
-467 GSVYLGLAG
+467 
-476 DYEEDG
+476 
-482 SELFCSVF
+482 
-490 RLNEQVN
+490 
-497 PIYASM
+497 
-503 DDYAAACVEDLKKG
+503 YAAAQVEKLKKS
-517 TMTYSVS
+517 TMSYCTS
-524 ENNDYASRSIEDTVA
+524 EDGNYASQVAEDTVA

-547 QADSLGNL
+547 QGDSLGNL

-572 PTNEAGMQIDVI
+572 PTNEAGVEIEPV
-584 GGQELTD
+584 GGQYVTD
-591 DGYLNENWTHYLTVL
+591 DGYLRESWTHYLTVL
-606 HYTYGEKTGYQV
+606 RYAYGEKTGYQV
-618 IGTYTGNDGLWYN
+618 IGTYTGNDGLWYD

-640 YYLHDFYVD
+640 YYLHDFYID

-658 FIPDLLNDTAADGY
+658 FIPNLLNAATDGY

-796 EGEAVILQAM
+796 EGEAEVLRAM
-806 VNSFRTSKILFTDGS
+806 VRSFTVNWDADAAA
-821 PNGSESSDPAPDDT
+821 DPALDDSD
-835 AFQADLQLAS
+835 FQADLQLAS
-845 NGGASWL
+845 NGGAAWMFLYRDNAAITDRDMLNVTPTVRLDECSYALLHDKFTPADGARSLTLWL
-852 SLNTDGMAV
+852 SNNDSSHLAFFEGTDI
-861 GGHDPK
+861 
-867 DSAPT
+867 
-872 VLLDTCD
+872 
-879 YKEYDPSESSPSG
+879 
-892 SAVPPGG
+892 
-899 GNPLALCLSLSNSAR
+899 
-914 FTFYEGSDFML
+914 ML
-925 YQHGDTRYYK
+925 YQRDDAYYYK
-935 VSSYGDYATIFDAML
+935 VSDYGDYATLYDAML
-950 AWYNKTP
+950 AWFNSAQSGTEP
-957 DKEATFESDLVLAS
+957 SDASSATTT
-971 NAATVDILAFCPASG
+971 NAVSRDSLIKAA
-986 ESGSHAPLLTGYSV
+986 
-1000 ALDSYEY
+1000 DSYVDLGGYLWYTAGGKFCRWHEGGSVETIDTL
-1007 KPIDKPK
+1007 PIDYLNDAPVSASLSTQDNRILMSYHIGGATMGTYVTELYNSDGEQYVKIDGYESIAFDNHGNIVKTLQFPPAQN
-1014 NLDGLDSVEL
+1014 NLSISYD
-1024 WPHNAQATC
+1024 
-1033 LIFYKGTNTVKY
+1033 
-1045 VSGKSE
+1045 SGKTWTSIGDADYFYGSVTE
-1051 RYYRAVGDFSIV
+1051 DGSSISYFPGALEIRDGYVYTTAV
-1063 DNDGRTLYDLMR
+1063 YDI
-1075 VWYDTAEYSD
+1075 DHQK
-1085 MLTSD
+1085 TSD
-1090 VRAQSKSFS
+1090 PL
-1099 WQEAAQNWANAYYGT
+1099 
-1114 QKEVTSGS
+1114 VTHS
-1122 IYKFTWL
+1122 
-1129 NVTVNP
+1129 
-1135 AEETTQAK
+1135 
-1143 RKAGEIDDNTYC
+1143 
-1155 FAVRVEFTAE
+1155 VRV
-1165 SANALQSAMAGNT
+1165 NL
-1178 VKCEN
+1178 K
-1183 PAAPKDAYEFYRCC
+1183 
-1197 TIQLRDDGRWYG
+1197 
-1209 TELGTGWLCA
+1209 TGAQEILD
-1219 IPKKEGLPPP
+1219 
-1229 FFAVFQRRAGKS
+1229 
-1241 TGTSQRYVV
+1241 

>member
-91 MAEKSGQSPAQVRDT
+91 MAEKSGQSPAAVRDT
-106 IIQRPVTNPEQK
+106 IIQRPVTNPAQK

-140 LLYQGVSYALFRR
+140 LLYQGLSYALFRR

-162 SRADYAAML
+162 ARADYAAML

-190 ISTPAVTGLLRPRL
+190 ISTPAVTGLLCPRL

-334 LTLTAGCAISWGE
+334 LTLTAGCATSWGS
-347 RAQKNDDPFADKS
+347 RDASTAPFDGSRYNPMFVFGNSELTTGKDFRPLYYVSDGNGFSVQLSQGNGAKS
-360 YTVDIL
+360 VALTYGSTVAVYMPL
-366 LYEAPAFTDGFT
+366 ESVTLTQENF
-378 DGTYPSFRTTTNTA
+378 DGTLLPDLDTLRGDNKAAWRVQLPDNFDDHDPEASPNLVFLLEQEDGTLYLCIGYHFEGGDAFPEDTDRIRWVYRLEKEDDTLYPSM
-392 GEKYVTLCDAWGSTS
+392 DA
-407 IYGPMEEYTLEKQ
+407 
-420 SFYALFGS
+420 
-428 TKASP
+428 
-433 VDDLIQNNKSAWS
+433 
-446 GHCEEASDGQP
+446 
-457 NQVYL
+457 
-462 LKQKD
+462 
-467 GSVYLGLAG
+467 
-476 DYEEDG
+476 
-482 SELFCSVF
+482 
-490 RLNEQVN
+490 
-497 PIYASM
+497 
-503 DDYAAACVEDLKKG
+503 YAAAQVEKLKKS
-517 TMTYSVS
+517 TMSYCTS
-524 ENNDYASRSIEDTVA
+524 EDGNYASQVAEDTVA

-547 QADSLGNL
+547 QGDSLGNL

-796 EGEAVILQAM
+796 EGEAEVLRAM
-806 VNSFRTSKILFTDGS
+806 VRSFTVNWDADAAA
-821 PNGSESSDPAPDDT
+821 DPALDDSD
-835 AFQADLQLAS
+835 FQADLQLAS
-845 NGGASWL
+845 NGGAAWMFLYRDNAAITDRDMLNVTPTVRLDECSYALLHDKFTPADGARSLTLWL
-852 SLNTDGMAV
+852 SNNDSSHLAFFEGTDI
-861 GGHDPK
+861 
-867 DSAPT
+867 
-872 VLLDTCD
+872 
-879 YKEYDPSESSPSG
+879 
-892 SAVPPGG
+892 
-899 GNPLALCLSLSNSAR
+899 
-914 FTFYEGSDFML
+914 ML
-925 YQHGDTRYYK
+925 YQRDDAYYYK
-935 VSSYGDYATIFDAML
+935 VSDYGDYATLYDAML
-950 AWYNKTP
+950 AWFNSAQSGTEP
-957 DKEATFESDLVLAS
+957 SDASSATTT
-971 NAATVDILAFCPASG
+971 NAVSRDSLIKAA
-986 ESGSHAPLLTGYSV
+986 
-1000 ALDSYEY
+1000 DSYVDLGGYLWYTAGGKFCRWHEGGSVETIDTL
-1007 KPIDKPK
+1007 PIDYLNDAPVSASLSTQDNRILMSYHIGGATMGTYVTELYNSDGEQYVKIDGYESIAFDNHGNIVKTLQFPPAQN
-1014 NLDGLDSVEL
+1014 NLSISYD
-1024 WPHNAQATC
+1024 
-1033 LIFYKGTNTVKY
+1033 
-1045 VSGKSE
+1045 SGKTWTAIGDADYFYGSVTE
-1051 RYYRAVGDFSIV
+1051 NNDSISYAPADLSIRDGYVYTTAV
-1063 DNDGRTLYDLMR
+1063 YDI
-1075 VWYDTAEYSD
+1075 DHQK
-1085 MLTSD
+1085 TSD
-1090 VRAQSKSFS
+1090 PL
-1099 WQEAAQNWANAYYGT
+1099 
-1114 QKEVTSGS
+1114 VTHS
-1122 IYKFTWL
+1122 
-1129 NVTVNP
+1129 
-1135 AEETTQAK
+1135 
-1143 RKAGEIDDNTYC
+1143 
-1155 FAVRVEFTAE
+1155 VRV
-1165 SANALQSAMAGNT
+1165 NL
-1178 VKCEN
+1178 K
-1183 PAAPKDAYEFYRCC
+1183 
-1197 TIQLRDDGRWYG
+1197 
-1209 TELGTGWLCA
+1209 TGAQEILD
-1219 IPKKEGLPPP
+1219 
-1229 FFAVFQRRAGKS
+1229 
-1241 TGTSQRYVV
+1241 

>member
-47 AFLLLPVDFSV
+47 VFLLLPVDFSV

-65 APPKDYTLFVGTDK
+65 EPPKDYTLFVGTDK
-79 TAIQSTDNLFGD
+79 TTIQSTDNLFGD

-320 QKKRGLGVVALVLA
+320 QKKRGLGIVALVLA
-334 LTLTAGCAISWGE
+334 LTLTAGCAVSWGE

-360 YTVDIL
+360 YTVDTL
-366 LYEAPAFTDGFT
+366 LYEAPGFTDGFT
-378 DGTYPSFRTTTNTA
+378 DGAYPTFRTATNPA
-392 GEKYVTLCDAWGSTS
+392 GEKYVTMFNDLGYAL
-407 IYGPMEEYTLEKQ
+407 IYGPMEEYKLEKQ
-420 SFYALFGS
+420 SFYALFGN
-428 TKASP
+428 TRDASP
-433 VDDLIQNNKSAWS
+433 VDDLMQHNKSAWT
-446 GHCEEASDGQP
+446 GYCEEAKDSQP
-457 NQVYL
+457 YQAYL
-462 LKQKD
+462 LEQED
-467 GSVYLGLAG
+467 GTIYLGLSA
-476 DYEEDG
+476 DYAEDG
-482 SELFCSVF
+482 SECFCMVY
-490 RLNEQVN
+490 RLEKEDDT
-497 PIYASM
+497 IYASM
-503 DDYAAACVEDLKKG
+503 DDYAAERVAELKKG

-524 ENNDYASRSIEDTVA
+524 ENNDYASRSIEDTVT

-606 HYTYGEKTGYQV
+606 HYTSGEQTGYQV

-796 EGEAVILQAM
+796 EGEAAILQAM
-806 VNSFRTSKILFTDGS
+806 TDSFTITGKILLSQEDASAASTGFDALDAALDALGDMNVTADPLGHAVMV
-821 PNGSESSDPAPDDT
+821 PNATAKWDDRNGTNIAYRAEIAKQFRQYSWKEASNVAQFGEEVLSVQCGRWNFYLYSNYKNVLSFFDQESDPKGYPYAFEITNAGAENAVWDAFYKWYEEAVAADNGKQTVTPAATDTLSRASITKSADSYVDNDDY
-835 AFQADLQLAS
+835 LWYIS
-845 NGGASWL
+845 GGKLCRWR
-852 SLNTDGMAV
+852 
-861 GGHDPK
+861 
-867 DSAPT
+867 
-872 VLLDTCD
+872 
-879 YKEYDPSESSPSG
+879 EG
-892 SAVPPGG
+892 SAVETICTLPIDSLTDSPVR
-899 GNPLALCLSLSNSAR
+899 ATLSI
-914 FTFYEGSDFML
+914 M
-925 YQHGDTRYYK
+925 
-935 VSSYGDYATIFDAML
+935 VSR
-950 AWYNKTP
+950 
-957 DKEATFESDLVLAS
+957 
-971 NAATVDILAFCPASG
+971 
-986 ESGSHAPLLTGYSV
+986 V
-1000 ALDSYEY
+1000 ALRYHIGGATMGTYVTELYNSDGEQYVKIDGYESIAFDNHGNIVKTLQFPPAQNNLSISY
-1007 KPIDKPK
+1007 D
-1014 NLDGLDSVEL
+1014 
-1024 WPHNAQATC
+1024 
-1033 LIFYKGTNTVKY
+1033 
-1045 VSGKSE
+1045 SGKTWTAIGDADYFYGSVTE
-1051 RYYRAVGDFSIV
+1051 DGSSISYFPGALEIRDGYVYTTAV
-1063 DNDGRTLYDLMR
+1063 YDI
-1075 VWYDTAEYSD
+1075 DHQK
-1085 MLTSD
+1085 TSD
-1090 VRAQSKSFS
+1090 PL
-1099 WQEAAQNWANAYYGT
+1099 
-1114 QKEVTSGS
+1114 VTHS
-1122 IYKFTWL
+1122 
-1129 NVTVNP
+1129 
-1135 AEETTQAK
+1135 
-1143 RKAGEIDDNTYC
+1143 
-1155 FAVRVEFTAE
+1155 VRV
-1165 SANALQSAMAGNT
+1165 NL
-1178 VKCEN
+1178 K
-1183 PAAPKDAYEFYRCC
+1183 
-1197 TIQLRDDGRWYG
+1197 
-1209 TELGTGWLCA
+1209 TGAQEILD
-1219 IPKKEGLPPP
+1219 
-1229 FFAVFQRRAGKS
+1229 
-1241 TGTSQRYVV
+1241 

>member
-32 RYRAKTRCWLWLALA
+32 RYLAKTRCWLWLALA
-47 AFLLLPVDFSV
+47 VFLLLPIDFSV

-65 APPKDYTLFVGTDK
+65 EPPKDYTLFVGTDK
-79 TAIQSTDNLFGD
+79 TTIQSTDNLFGD
-91 MAEKSGQSPAQVRDT
+91 MAEKSGQSPAAVRDT

-334 LTLTAGCAISWGE
+334 LTLTAGCAVSWGE

-360 YTVDIL
+360 YTVDTL

-524 ENNDYASRSIEDTVA
+524 ENNEYASRSIEDTVA

-547 QADSLGNL
+547 FADSLGNL

-572 PTNEAGMQIDVI
+572 PTNEAGAQINIV

-606 HYTYGEKTGYQV
+606 HYTSGEKTGYQV

-631 GCSYSGEEK
+631 GCGYGVDLK

-649 YAGLDLPKM
+649 YAGLNEPKM
-658 FIPDLLNDTAADGY
+658 YIPDLVDGLVEDGY
-672 GRANQCEARLI
+672 GHGNSVEGRLV
-683 SGDGSYYF
+683 SGSTYNFCYY
-691 YAPITAW
+691 YVPITGW
-698 ACNPGTEFW
+698 ACSPGTDYW
-707 YSRYDTGSYFNAKKL
+707 YSRYDTGSYFSVKKL
-722 EQSLDEAKAEW
+722 ERGINDAKAEW
-733 ESTGAKAEKT
+733 ESTGVTGEKVDT
-743 DAGWR
+743 GCWR
-748 FVTHEGMSNTI
+748 YVTHEGMSNTI
-759 VTLFDAPDGTC
+759 VTLFAGPNNTT
-770 YEVTTHWTFDG
+770 YEVEIHWLFDG

-796 EGEAVILQAM
+796 EEEAVILQAM
-806 VNSFRTSKILFTDGS
+806 VKHFTINGGIYFTDGS
-821 PNGSESSDPAPDDT
+821 SDSESPADT
-835 AFQADLQLAS
+835 AFLTDLQLAA
-845 NGGASWL
+845 NGGIESLTLFPAATSSIISPREPVSTEGSELHVDLSNYGYSSTSEPENISLLNHIRIDLKGDSQSWF
-852 SLNTDGMAV
+852 
-861 GGHDPK
+861 
-867 DSAPT
+867 
-872 VLLDTCD
+872 
-879 YKEYDPSESSPSG
+879 ESYQ
-892 SAVPPGG
+892 G
-899 GNPLALCLSLSNSAR
+899 GNVIGYCAENRPTEYYLA
-914 FTFYEGSDFML
+914 FGDF
-925 YQHGDTRYYK
+925 GK
-935 VSSYGDYATIFDAML
+935 YATLYDVIL
-950 AWYNKTP
+950 AWYNSAQSGTEP
-957 DKEATFESDLVLAS
+957 SDASSATTTNAVSRDSLIKAADSYVDLGGYLWYTAGGKFYRWHEGGSVETIDTLPIDS
-971 NAATVDILAFCPASG
+971 LTDSPVRATLSIR
-986 ESGSHAPLLTGYSV
+986 GSRV
-1000 ALDSYEY
+1000 ALNYHIGGATMGTYVTELYNPDGEQYVKIDGYESIAFDNHGNIVKTLQFPPAQNNLSISY
-1007 KPIDKPK
+1007 D
-1014 NLDGLDSVEL
+1014 
-1024 WPHNAQATC
+1024 
-1033 LIFYKGTNTVKY
+1033 
-1045 VSGKSE
+1045 SGKTWTSIGDADYFYGSVTE
-1051 RYYRAVGDFSIV
+1051 DGSSISYFPGALEIRDGYVYTTAV
-1063 DNDGRTLYDLMR
+1063 YDI
-1075 VWYDTAEYSD
+1075 DHQK
-1085 MLTSD
+1085 TSD
-1090 VRAQSKSFS
+1090 PL
-1099 WQEAAQNWANAYYGT
+1099 
-1114 QKEVTSGS
+1114 VTH
-1122 IYKFTWL
+1122 
-1129 NVTVNP
+1129 
-1135 AEETTQAK
+1135 
-1143 RKAGEIDDNTYC
+1143 
-1155 FAVRVEFTAE
+1155 AVRI
-1165 SANALQSAMAGNT
+1165 SI
-1178 VKCEN
+1178 K
-1183 PAAPKDAYEFYRCC
+1183 
-1197 TIQLRDDGRWYG
+1197 
-1209 TELGTGWLCA
+1209 TGAQEILD
-1219 IPKKEGLPPP
+1219 
-1229 FFAVFQRRAGKS
+1229 
-1241 TGTSQRYVV
+1241 

>member
-153 TVRRWKRDV
+153 AVRRWKRDV
-162 SRADYAAML
+162 ARADYASLL

-204 LLPHERYDVQ
+204 LLPHEHYDVQ

-334 LTLTAGCAISWGE
+334 LTLTAGCAVSWGN
-347 RAQKNDDPFADKS
+347 KNELSDPFGKS
-360 YTVDIL
+360 YTIADIVYIGVEPDDTFRENAANAEL
-366 LYEAPAFTDGFT
+366 LLRSDAQSMTLTWTDHYKWDCTAAGSFEMTEENFDRYFDGSAFEAADNPAGWQESDMSAAKLRRENANTWCFTTSSPPDGLT
-378 DGTYPSFRTTTNTA
+378 DY
-392 GEKYVTLCDAWGSTS
+392 LC
-407 IYGPMEEYTLEKQ
+407 
-420 SFYALFGS
+420 
-428 TKASP
+428 
-433 VDDLIQNNKSAWS
+433 
-446 GHCEEASDGQP
+446 
-457 NQVYL
+457 L
-462 LKQKD
+462 LQQKD
-467 GSVYLGLAG
+467 GTLYLAMGYYPDSKQTAPHCFHTL
-476 DYEEDG
+476 
-482 SELFCSVF
+482 F
-490 RLNEQVN
+490 RLAEKAV

-503 DDYAAACVEDLKKG
+503 DDYAAACVEDLKQG
-517 TMTYSVS
+517 TMTYYTS
-524 ENNDYASRSIEDTVA
+524 ENGNYGSQAVEDTVA

-572 PTNEAGMQIDVI
+572 PTNEAGVQIDVI

-606 HYTYGEKTGYQV
+606 HYTSGEKTGYQV

-796 EGEAVILQAM
+796 ESEAEVLRAM
-806 VNSFRTSKILFTDGS
+806 VRSFTVNWDADAAA
-821 PNGSESSDPAPDDT
+821 DPALDDSD
-835 AFQADLQLAS
+835 FQADLQLAS
-845 NGGASWL
+845 NGGAAWMYLSKNSAAVSDCNMRNVTPTVKLDECSYALLNEEFTPDDGKQTLTLWL
-852 SLNTDGMAV
+852 SNNDSSHLAFFEGTDI
-861 GGHDPK
+861 
-867 DSAPT
+867 
-872 VLLDTCD
+872 
-879 YKEYDPSESSPSG
+879 
-892 SAVPPGG
+892 
-899 GNPLALCLSLSNSAR
+899 
-914 FTFYEGSDFML
+914 ML
-925 YQHGDTRYYK
+925 YQRDDAYYYK
-935 VSSYGDYATIFDAML
+935 VSDYGDYATLYDAML
-950 AWYNKTP
+950 AWFNSAQSGTEP
-957 DKEATFESDLVLAS
+957 SDASSAT
-971 NAATVDILAFCPASG
+971 T
-986 ESGSHAPLLTGYSV
+986 
-1000 ALDSYEY
+1000 
-1007 KPIDKPK
+1007 
-1014 NLDGLDSVEL
+1014 
-1024 WPHNAQATC
+1024 
-1033 LIFYKGTNTVKY
+1033 TNTVSRDSLIKAADSY
-1045 VSGKSE
+1045 VDLGGYLWYISGGKFYRWHEGSAVETICTLPTDSLTDSPVRATLSIMVSRVALRYHIGGATMGTYVTELYNSDGEQYVKIDGYESIAFDNHGNIVKTLQFPPAQNNLSISYDSGKTWTSIGDADYFYGSVTE
-1051 RYYRAVGDFSIV
+1051 DGSSISYFPGALEIRDGYVYTTAV
-1063 DNDGRTLYDLMR
+1063 YDI
-1075 VWYDTAEYSD
+1075 DHQK
-1085 MLTSD
+1085 TSD
-1090 VRAQSKSFS
+1090 PL
-1099 WQEAAQNWANAYYGT
+1099 
-1114 QKEVTSGS
+1114 VTHS
-1122 IYKFTWL
+1122 
-1129 NVTVNP
+1129 
-1135 AEETTQAK
+1135 
-1143 RKAGEIDDNTYC
+1143 
-1155 FAVRVEFTAE
+1155 VRV
-1165 SANALQSAMAGNT
+1165 NL
-1178 VKCEN
+1178 K
-1183 PAAPKDAYEFYRCC
+1183 
-1197 TIQLRDDGRWYG
+1197 
-1209 TELGTGWLCA
+1209 TGAQEILD
-1219 IPKKEGLPPP
+1219 
-1229 FFAVFQRRAGKS
+1229 
-1241 TGTSQRYVV
+1241 

>member
-47 AFLLLPVDFSV
+47 VFLLLPVDFSV

-162 SRADYAAML
+162 SRADYASLL

-204 LLPHERYDVQ
+204 LLPHEHYDVQ

-320 QKKRGLGVVALVLA
+320 QKKRGLGIVALVLA
-334 LTLTAGCAISWGE
+334 LTLTAGCAVSWGE

-360 YTVDIL
+360 YMVDTL
-366 LYEAPAFTDGFT
+366 LYEAPGFTDGFT
-378 DGTYPSFRTTTNTA
+378 DGAYPTFRTAMNPA
-392 GEKYVTLCDAWGSTS
+392 GEKYVTMFNDLGYAL
-407 IYGPMEEYTLEKQ
+407 IYGPMEEYKLEKQ
-420 SFYALFGS
+420 SFYALFGN
-428 TKASP
+428 TRDASP
-433 VDDLIQNNKSAWS
+433 VDDLMQHNKSAWT
-446 GHCEEASDGQP
+446 GYCEEAKDSQP
-457 NQVYL
+457 YQTYL
-462 LKQKD
+462 LEQED
-467 GSVYLGLAG
+467 GTIYLGLSA
-476 DYEEDG
+476 DYAEDG
-482 SELFCSVF
+482 SECFCMVY
-490 RLNEQVN
+490 RLNEQIN

-524 ENNDYASRSIEDTVA
+524 ENNEYASRSIEDTVA

-547 QADSLGNL
+547 FADSLGNL

-572 PTNEAGMQIDVI
+572 PTNEAGVEIEPV
-584 GGQELTD
+584 GGQYVTD
-591 DGYLNENWTHYLTVL
+591 DGYLRESWTHYLTVL
-606 HYTYGEKTGYQV
+606 HYTSGEKTGYQV
-618 IGTYTGNDGLWYN
+618 IGTYTGNDGLWYD
-631 GCSYSGEEK
+631 GCNYSGEEK
-640 YYLHDFYVD
+640 YYLHDFYID
-649 YAGLDLPKM
+649 YAGLNEPKM
-658 FIPDLLNDTAADGY
+658 YIPNLLNAATDGY

-722 EQSLDEAKAEW
+722 EQSLDEAKVEW

-759 VTLFDAPDGTC
+759 VTLFDAPDGIC

-781 STEENQWGWNRDRAV
+781 STEENQWGWNHDRAV

-867 DSAPT
+867 DAAPT

-1209 TELGTGWLCA
+1209 TELGTGW
-1219 IPKKEGLPPP
+1219 
-1229 FFAVFQRRAGKS
+1229 
-1241 TGTSQRYVV
+1241 

>member
-140 LLYQGVSYALFRR
+140 LLYQGISYALFRR

-162 SRADYAAML
+162 ARADYAAML

-204 LLPHERYDVQ
+204 LLPHEHYDVQ

-234 KLVLLAANAMH
+234 KLMLLAANAMH

-320 QKKRGLGVVALVLA
+320 QKKRGLGIVALVLA
-334 LTLTAGCAISWGE
+334 LTLTAGCAVSWGN
-347 RAQKNDDPFADKS
+347 KNELSDPFGKS
-360 YTVDIL
+360 YTIADIVYIGVEPDDTFRENAANAEL
-366 LYEAPAFTDGFT
+366 LLRSDAQSMTLTWTDHYKWDCTAAGSFEMTEENFDRYFDGSAFEAADNPAGWQESDMSAAKLRRENANTWCFTTSSPPDGLT
-378 DGTYPSFRTTTNTA
+378 DY
-392 GEKYVTLCDAWGSTS
+392 LC
-407 IYGPMEEYTLEKQ
+407 
-420 SFYALFGS
+420 
-428 TKASP
+428 
-433 VDDLIQNNKSAWS
+433 
-446 GHCEEASDGQP
+446 
-457 NQVYL
+457 L
-462 LKQKD
+462 LQQKD
-467 GSVYLGLAG
+467 GTLYLAMGYYPDSKQTAPHCFHTL
-476 DYEEDG
+476 
-482 SELFCSVF
+482 F
-490 RLNEQVN
+490 RLAEKAV

-503 DDYAAACVEDLKKG
+503 DDYAAACVEDLKQG
-517 TMTYSVS
+517 TMTYYTS
-524 ENNDYASRSIEDTVA
+524 ENGNYGSQAVEDTVA

-547 QADSLGNL
+547 FADSLGNL

-796 EGEAVILQAM
+796 EGEAEVLRAM
-806 VNSFRTSKILFTDGS
+806 VRSFTVNWDADAAA
-821 PNGSESSDPAPDDT
+821 DPALDDSD
-835 AFQADLQLAS
+835 FQADLQLAS
-845 NGGASWL
+845 NGGAAWMYLSKNSAAVSDCNMRNVTPTVKLDECSYALLNEEFTPDDGKQTLTLWL
-852 SLNTDGMAV
+852 SNN
-861 GGHDPK
+861 
-867 DSAPT
+867 DS
-872 VLLDTCD
+872 
-879 YKEYDPSESSPSG
+879 SH
-892 SAVPPGG
+892 
-899 GNPLALCLSLSNSAR
+899 LA
-914 FTFYEGSDFML
+914 FYEGTNVML
-925 YQHGDTRYYK
+925 YQRDDARYYK
-935 VSSYGDYATIFDAML
+935 VSNFGDYATLYDAML
-950 AWYNKTP
+950 AWFNSAQSGTEP
-957 DKEATFESDLVLAS
+957 SDASSATTANAVSRDSLIKAADSYVDLGGYLWYTAGGKLYRWREGGSVEVLHDLPV
-971 NAATVDILAFCPASG
+971 NDVTDTTVDATLSVVSDQVALRYYIGGGIMGSFVTELYGADGKQSATLYGYESIAI
-986 ESGSHAPLLTGYSV
+986 SGSTIVETTKFPPTVNNLRLSTDGGKTWTSIGDADYFYGSVTEDGSSISYFPGALEIRDGYV
-1000 ALDSYEY
+1000 YTTAVYD
-1007 KPIDKPK
+1007 IDHQK
-1014 NLDGLDSVEL
+1014 
-1024 WPHNAQATC
+1024 
-1033 LIFYKGTNTVKY
+1033 
-1045 VSGKSE
+1045 
-1051 RYYRAVGDFSIV
+1051 
-1063 DNDGRTLYDLMR
+1063 
-1075 VWYDTAEYSD
+1075 
-1085 MLTSD
+1085 TSD
-1090 VRAQSKSFS
+1090 PL
-1099 WQEAAQNWANAYYGT
+1099 
-1114 QKEVTSGS
+1114 VTHS
-1122 IYKFTWL
+1122 
-1129 NVTVNP
+1129 
-1135 AEETTQAK
+1135 
-1143 RKAGEIDDNTYC
+1143 
-1155 FAVRVEFTAE
+1155 VRV
-1165 SANALQSAMAGNT
+1165 NL
-1178 VKCEN
+1178 K
-1183 PAAPKDAYEFYRCC
+1183 
-1197 TIQLRDDGRWYG
+1197 
-1209 TELGTGWLCA
+1209 TGAQEILD
-1219 IPKKEGLPPP
+1219 
-1229 FFAVFQRRAGKS
+1229 
-1241 TGTSQRYVV
+1241 

>member
-47 AFLLLPVDFSV
+47 VFLLLPVDFSV

-91 MAEKSGQSPAQVRDT
+91 MAERSGQSPSAVRDT

-140 LLYQGVSYALFRR
+140 LLYQGVSYAHFRR

-162 SRADYAAML
+162 TRADYASLL
-171 SDTARDLGVSAPEM
+171 SDTARDLGVNAPEM

-320 QKKRGLGVVALVLA
+320 QKKRGLGIVALVLA
-334 LTLTAGCAISWGE
+334 LTLTAGCAVSWGE

-360 YTVDIL
+360 YTVDTL
-366 LYEAPAFTDGFT
+366 LYEAPGFTDGFT
-378 DGTYPSFRTTTNTA
+378 DGAYPTFRTATNPA
-392 GEKYVTLCDAWGSTS
+392 GEKYVTMFNDLGYAL
-407 IYGPMEEYTLEKQ
+407 IYGPMEEYKLEKQ
-420 SFYALFGS
+420 SFYALFGN
-428 TKASP
+428 TRDASP
-433 VDDLIQNNKSAWS
+433 VDDLMQHNKSAWT
-446 GHCEEASDGQP
+446 GYCEEAKDSQP
-457 NQVYL
+457 YQAYL
-462 LKQKD
+462 LEQED
-467 GSVYLGLAG
+467 GTIYLGLSA
-476 DYEEDG
+476 DYAEDG
-482 SELFCSVF
+482 SECFCMVY
-490 RLNEQVN
+490 RLNEQIN

-503 DDYAAACVEDLKKG
+503 DDYAAMCVEDLKKG

-524 ENNDYASRSIEDTVA
+524 ENNEYASRSIEDTVA

-547 QADSLGNL
+547 FADSLGNL

-572 PTNEAGMQIDVI
+572 PTNEAGVEIEPV
-584 GGQELTD
+584 GGQYVTD
-591 DGYLNENWTHYLTVL
+591 DGYLRESWTHYLTVL
-606 HYTYGEKTGYQV
+606 HYTSGEKTGYQV

-631 GCSYSGEEK
+631 GCNYSGEEK

-658 FIPDLLNDTAADGY
+658 FIPNLLNAATDGY

-796 EGEAVILQAM
+796 EGEAEVLRAM
-806 VNSFRTSKILFTDGS
+806 VRSFTVNWDADAAA
-821 PNGSESSDPAPDDT
+821 DPALDDSD
-835 AFQADLQLAS
+835 FQADLQLAS
-845 NGGASWL
+845 NGGASWMYL
-852 SLNTDGMAV
+852 SKNSAAV
-861 GGHDPK
+861 SDCNMRNVT
-867 DSAPT
+867 PT
-872 VLLDTCD
+872 VKLDECSYALLNEEFTPDDGKQT
-879 YKEYDPSESSPSG
+879 
-892 SAVPPGG
+892 
-899 GNPLALCLSLSNSAR
+899 LTLWLSNNDSSHLA
-914 FTFYEGSDFML
+914 FYESTNVML
-925 YQHGDTRYYK
+925 YQRDDARYYK
-935 VSSYGDYATIFDAML
+935 VSNFGDYATLYDAML
-950 AWYNKTP
+950 AWFNSAQSGTEP
-957 DKEATFESDLVLAS
+957 SDAS
-971 NAATVDILAFCPASG
+971 STTTTNAVSRDSLIKAA
-986 ESGSHAPLLTGYSV
+986 
-1000 ALDSYEY
+1000 DSYV
-1007 KPIDKPK
+1007 D
-1014 NLDGLDSVEL
+1014 LDGYLWYTAGGKFCRWREGGSVE
-1024 WPHNAQATC
+1024 
-1033 LIFYKGTNTVKY
+1033 TVCDLPLDY
-1045 VSGKSE
+1045 DTPVSASL
-1051 RYYRAVGDFSIV
+1051 STQ
-1063 DNDGRTLYDLMR
+1063 DNRILMNYHTGGAIMGSFITDLYDTDGKKLSSINGYNAIAISGDIIVMTDYFMPTPNNLSIS
-1075 VWYDTAEYSD
+1075 YDCGKTFTEFGDKDWFYGSA
-1085 MLTSD
+1085 LTED
-1090 VRAQSKSFS
+1090 
-1099 WQEAAQNWANAYYGT
+1099 GT
-1114 QKEVTSGS
+1114 YVTSVNSSLEIRDGYVYTTAVYDINHEKS
-1122 IYKFTWL
+1122 DDPL
-1129 NVTVNP
+1129 VTH
-1135 AEETTQAK
+1135 
-1143 RKAGEIDDNTYC
+1143 
-1155 FAVRVEFTAE
+1155 AVRI
-1165 SANALQSAMAGNT
+1165 SI
-1178 VKCEN
+1178 K
-1183 PAAPKDAYEFYRCC
+1183 
-1197 TIQLRDDGRWYG
+1197 
-1209 TELGTGWLCA
+1209 TGAQEILD
-1219 IPKKEGLPPP
+1219 
-1229 FFAVFQRRAGKS
+1229 
-1241 TGTSQRYVV
+1241 

>member
-334 LTLTAGCAISWGE
+334 LTLTAGCAVSWGN
-347 RAQKNDDPFADKS
+347 KNELSDPFGKS
-360 YTVDIL
+360 YTIADIVYIGVEPDDTFRENAANAEL
-366 LYEAPAFTDGFT
+366 LLRSDAQSITLTWTDHYKWDCTAAGSFEMTEENFDRYFDGSAFEAADNPAGWQESDMSAAKLRRENANTWCFTTSSPPDGLT
-378 DGTYPSFRTTTNTA
+378 DY
-392 GEKYVTLCDAWGSTS
+392 LC
-407 IYGPMEEYTLEKQ
+407 
-420 SFYALFGS
+420 
-428 TKASP
+428 
-433 VDDLIQNNKSAWS
+433 
-446 GHCEEASDGQP
+446 
-457 NQVYL
+457 L
-462 LKQKD
+462 LQQKD
-467 GSVYLGLAG
+467 GTLYLAMGYYPDSKQTAPHCFHTL
-476 DYEEDG
+476 
-482 SELFCSVF
+482 F
-490 RLNEQVN
+490 RLAEKAV

-524 ENNDYASRSIEDTVA
+524 ENNEYASRSIEDTVA

-547 QADSLGNL
+547 FADSLGNL

-572 PTNEAGMQIDVI
+572 PTNEAGVEIEPV
-584 GGQELTD
+584 GGQYVTD
-591 DGYLNENWTHYLTVL
+591 DGYLRESWTHYLTVL
-606 HYTYGEKTGYQV
+606 RYTSGEQTGYQV

-796 EGEAVILQAM
+796 ESEAEVLRAM
-806 VNSFRTSKILFTDGS
+806 VRSFTVNWDADAAA
-821 PNGSESSDPAPDDT
+821 DPALDDSD
-835 AFQADLQLAS
+835 FQADLQLAS
-845 NGGASWL
+845 NGGAAWMYLSKNSAAVSDCNMRSVTPTVKLDECSYALLNEEFTPDDGKQTLTLWL
-852 SLNTDGMAV
+852 SNNDSSHLAFFEGTDI
-861 GGHDPK
+861 
-867 DSAPT
+867 
-872 VLLDTCD
+872 
-879 YKEYDPSESSPSG
+879 
-892 SAVPPGG
+892 
-899 GNPLALCLSLSNSAR
+899 
-914 FTFYEGSDFML
+914 ML
-925 YQHGDTRYYK
+925 YQRDDAYYYK
-935 VSSYGDYATIFDAML
+935 VSDYGDYATLYDAML
-950 AWYNKTP
+950 AWFNSAQSGTEP
-957 DKEATFESDLVLAS
+957 SDASSATTTNAVSRDSLIKAADSYVDLGGYLWYTAGGKFYRWHEGGSVETIDTLPIDS
-971 NAATVDILAFCPASG
+971 LTDSPVRATLSIR
-986 ESGSHAPLLTGYSV
+986 GSRV
-1000 ALDSYEY
+1000 ALNYHIGGATMGTYVTELYNPDGEQYVKIDGYESIAFDNHGNIV
-1007 KPIDKPK
+1007 KTLQFPPAQN
-1014 NLDGLDSVEL
+1014 NL
-1024 WPHNAQATC
+1024 
-1033 LIFYKGTNTVKY
+1033 
-1045 VSGKSE
+1045 
-1051 RYYRAVGDFSIV
+1051 SIS
-1063 DNDGRTLYDLMR
+1063 
-1075 VWYDTAEYSD
+1075 YDTGKTWTSIGDADYFYGSVTEDGSSISYFPGALEIRD
-1085 MLTSD
+1085 GYVYTTAVYDIDHQKTSD
-1090 VRAQSKSFS
+1090 PL
-1099 WQEAAQNWANAYYGT
+1099 
-1114 QKEVTSGS
+1114 VTHS
-1122 IYKFTWL
+1122 
-1129 NVTVNP
+1129 
-1135 AEETTQAK
+1135 
-1143 RKAGEIDDNTYC
+1143 
-1155 FAVRVEFTAE
+1155 VRV
-1165 SANALQSAMAGNT
+1165 NL
-1178 VKCEN
+1178 K
-1183 PAAPKDAYEFYRCC
+1183 
-1197 TIQLRDDGRWYG
+1197 
-1209 TELGTGWLCA
+1209 TGAQEILD
-1219 IPKKEGLPPP
+1219 
-1229 FFAVFQRRAGKS
+1229 
-1241 TGTSQRYVV
+1241 